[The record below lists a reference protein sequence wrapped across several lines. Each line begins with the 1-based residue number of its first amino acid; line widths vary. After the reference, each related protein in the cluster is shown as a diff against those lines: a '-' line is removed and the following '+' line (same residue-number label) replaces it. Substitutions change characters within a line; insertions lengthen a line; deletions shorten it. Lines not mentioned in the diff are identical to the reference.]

1 VNDDVAVGRRRW
13 DAISA
18 ARGLE
23 DVAEVSHGCRSQTLY
38 STSCEHAEEDV
49 PLAVSGPLGEGE
61 LTIKTKKA
69 GRRRLCVDVPQPPCA
84 RLTATLDFGELAPG
98 REVGGVIVRIDY
110 PASVSVPG
118 FLDQPSV
125 LERVTNLTGIES
137 GLFGVSDQDGD
148 EAHLFLN
155 VGLVTFGSI
164 GEGPFAAAVFDCE
177 TRSIPAIAE
186 EPSG

>member
-69 GRRRLCVDVPQPPCA
+69 
-84 RLTATLDFGELAPG
+84 
-98 REVGGVIVRIDY
+98 VIVRIDY

>member
-1 VNDDVAVGRRRW
+1 LVGSRLPVHVVDPRTTIRWAARAAITLVNDDVAVGRRRW

-69 GRRRLCVDVPQPPCA
+69 
-84 RLTATLDFGELAPG
+84 
-98 REVGGVIVRIDY
+98 VIVRIDY